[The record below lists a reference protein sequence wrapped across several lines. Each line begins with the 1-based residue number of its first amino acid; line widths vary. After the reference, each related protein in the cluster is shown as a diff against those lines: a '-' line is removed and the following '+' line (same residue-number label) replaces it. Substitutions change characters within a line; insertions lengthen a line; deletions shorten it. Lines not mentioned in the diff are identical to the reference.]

1 VDPFFVIF
9 AVASGCLGLILG
21 SFINALSFRFNTGR
35 IATLFSATSTG
46 RSRCMRCGHV
56 LGVLDLLP
64 VFSWVVLRGH
74 CRYCGSRISW
84 QYPLVEAAGGALAV
98 GAFLNSQ
105 SSLLAFAVLFAVFM
119 TMLFIAVYDLRH
131 AIIPWSASL
140 TLLCLVFVFQFIE
153 GDVFFAALDGIIL
166 ASPLF
171 LISFVSKERWMGWGD
186 GVLELGLGWL
196 LGLTVGLTALFLAF
210 WAGALVGIV
219 LLWARKGITMKSEVP
234 FAPFLILGALVAFLF
249 HVDIFA
255 SLPALL

>member
-9 AVASGCLGLILG
+9 AVASGSLGLILG

-35 IATLFSATSTG
+35 IATLFSTTSTG

-64 VFSWVVLRGH
+64 VFSWIVLRGH

-84 QYPLVEAAGGALAV
+84 QYPLVELTGGVLAL
-98 GAFLNSQ
+98 GAFLNAQ
-105 SSLLAFAVLFAVFM
+105 SSIFVFILLLAVFL

-140 TLLCLVFVFQFIE
+140 TLMGLVCLYQLLFGSVLFS
-153 GDVFFAALDGIIL
+153 ALDGVIL
-166 ASPLF
+166 AAPLL